1 MIKLI
6 AFDLD
11 GTLTQHKTMLE
22 SENKAVL
29 NTLSKEYSLLMVGAG
44 ACMRIFRQMGEFPI
58 DIIGN
63 YGMQMGKY
71 NSNSKTLDIQV
82 TQAPCDRES
91 VEARVTAL
99 RQKYGFTEYSG
110 DNVQFH
116 DSGCV
121 TFPILGTTAN
131 AADKLEFDPDRSR
144 RRAIYAD
151 VCEVFSDYNVFVGG
165 SSSFDM
171 APRPYDKHYA
181 LTKYA
186 EETGIAPNEIVYV
199 GDDYGP
205 GGNDEAVYKSNIRF
219 IKIDDYRK
227 LPEILKTEGLLH

>member
-22 SENKAVL
+22 AENKAVL
-29 NTLSKEYSLLMVGAG
+29 TRLSEDYRLVMVGAG

-63 YGMQMGKY
+63 YGMQVGTY
-71 NSNSKTLDIQV
+71 NGNTKSLDITEFFV
-82 TQAPCDRES
+82 PCDRES
-91 VEARVTAL
+91 VDARVTAL
-99 RQKYGFTEYSG
+99 REKYGFTAFSG
-110 DNVQFH
+110 DNVQYH
-116 DSGCV
+116 DSGCI

-144 RRAIYAD
+144 RRAIYSD

-171 APRPYDKHYA
+171 APRPYDKFYA
-181 LTKYA
+181 LSKYA
-186 EETGIAPNEIVYV
+186 EEKGIAPDEIVYV

-205 GGNDEAVYKSNIRF
+205 GGNDESVYKSPVRF
-219 IKIDDYRK
+219 VTVDDYRRF
-227 LPEILKTEGLLH
+227 PEIMASEGLLK